1 MQRKLV
7 RNSRNYFLISIA
19 LLSLSSCAFLPG
31 RSIAFDV
38 GERIGE
44 KYALAQEGCELF
56 GGDIGYFDPTSES
69 ADCTLDSSE
78 IEKYCTGIWLAT
90 AFLEAIENNPRN
102 REDFI
107 AGCIQGSRS

>member
-1 MQRKLV
+1 MQRQLL
-7 RNSRNYFLISIA
+7 RNSRNYLLISIA

-31 RSIAFDV
+31 RSGAFEV
-38 GERIGE
+38 GAKIGE

-56 GGDIGYFDPTSES
+56 GGEMDNLDPSSES
-69 ADCTLDSSE
+69 PDCTLDSSE

-102 REDFI
+102 RDDFI
-107 AGCIQGSRS
+107 AGCIQGSRR